1 MSKKLTW
8 LLGGLSVL
16 VAIAVPVAASEDT
29 IGDRGVNVR
38 SLHEAPYNLIG
49 RKIGLGQVE
58 VGRPGKFGLD
68 KASSRNR
75 SLSLAGAFHRDRP
88 AAANTHV
95 DAHAAMVAMVMIS
108 ADKQV
113 PGVAPGARLYSSAVG
128 SLRNAGQP
136 EECLASQHVA
146 RQNSGDVRA
155 INFSFGESLQRDPR
169 ANAVLD
175 GNALLTLCVDWSARV
190 HDVLYVIAGNQ
201 GSGGIPIPTDNYNG
215 VNVAASTVRNG
226 VFDKLDFSNIS
237 ALPEGIGRN
246 LILREINTDGRRSIN
261 LVAPGSHVSVRD
273 LEGEVEEVR
282 GTSFAAPHVAGAVGI
297 LQEFGDRQLANVAPN
312 WSIDSRRSEV
322 MKAVLLN
329 SADKVQ
335 DEALGVDRS
344 LFNKNNRTWL
354 DGDAYQNPE
363 VPLDIQTGTGHLNI
377 YRAYQQ
383 FSGGQNAPGA
393 AVIPR
398 GWDYNTVE
406 EGNYQDYA
414 IADPLQGG
422 KFASV
427 TLTWHRRVELNDEN
441 SNNLFDVGEDFR
453 DLGLNNLNLY
463 LLPAE
468 SDNLASAVCSS
479 VSRVDSSEHIFC
491 PVPTTGRYKIRVV
504 YRRQTND
511 PLQSYGLAWWTVPVQ

>member
-1 MSKKLTW
+1 MSNTLAW
-8 LLGGLSVL
+8 LLGGLSLV
-16 VAIAVPVAASEDT
+16 VAIASPVKASEDT
-29 IGDRGVNVR
+29 ISDRGVNVR
-38 SLHEAPYNLIG
+38 ILHEAPYNLIG

-58 VGRPGKFGLD
+58 VGRPGTFGLD
-68 KASSRNR
+68 KKAFSSH

-88 AAANTHV
+88 ARADTHV

-108 ADKQV
+108 SDKQV

-146 RQNSGDVRA
+146 LQNSGDVRA

-169 ANAVLD
+169 SNAVLD

-201 GSGGIPIPTDNYNG
+201 GQGGIPIPTDNYNG
-215 VNVAASTVRNG
+215 VNIAASTVRNG

-261 LVAPGSHVSVRD
+261 LVAPGSHVVVRD

-282 GTSFAAPHVAGAVGI
+282 GTSFAAPHVAGAVGV
-297 LQEFGDRQLANVAPN
+297 LQEFGDRQLADAAPN

-329 SADKVQ
+329 SANKVR
-335 DEALGVDRS
+335 DSALEVDRTF
-344 LFNKNNRTWL
+344 FNKNNQTWL
-354 DGDAYQNPE
+354 EGDAYQNPDI
-363 VPLDIQTGTGHLNI
+363 PLDIQIGAGHLNV

-383 FSGGQNAPGA
+383 FSGGQYSPDTS
-393 AVIPR
+393 VVSR

-406 EGNYQDYA
+406 EGSYRDYA
-414 IADPLQGG
+414 IASPLQGG
-422 KFASV
+422 NFAAI
-427 TLTWHRRVELNDEN
+427 TLTWHRQVELNDEN
-441 SNNLFDVGEDFR
+441 GNNLFDVGEDFL
-453 DLGLNNLNLY
+453 DLGLNDLDLY
-463 LLPAE
+463 LMPAE
-468 SDNLASAVCSS
+468 SDNLTSAICSS
-479 VSRVDSSEHIFC
+479 SSRVDSSEHIFC

-504 YRRQTND
+504 YRQQIND
-511 PLQSYGLAWWTVPVQ
+511 PLQTYGLAWWMIPAQ